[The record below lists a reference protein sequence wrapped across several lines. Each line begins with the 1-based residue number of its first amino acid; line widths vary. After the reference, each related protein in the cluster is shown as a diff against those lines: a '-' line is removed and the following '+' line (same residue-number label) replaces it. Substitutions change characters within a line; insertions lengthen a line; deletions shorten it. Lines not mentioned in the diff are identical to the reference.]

1 VWSWAAVACVSA
13 WAAAAAGQQP
23 QPGPADTGKAGDA
36 AATPDPSA
44 GTPEKGASA
53 ATTATGAVVVPAGSG
68 GAPRVH
74 HSPVMSAPPR
84 EPIEIRA
91 TVEHPQRVRHL
102 GLVYRTLAGE
112 EHSVPFQRAVS
123 GGYVAIIPGPD
134 VQPPGVSYAL
144 ELEGIE
150 GGRTAVF
157 ASRREMQPVQVL
169 EDRMDAKERMLFER
183 LDGRRSVVTVSTDVV
198 RFGQT
203 SSDRAIPCAAGGEGC
218 RPGESKVPII
228 DDQYWRVEA
237 GYTYRPLRT
246 VAEFSLRAGVVRGTS
261 LVPLEEYDERKYEVG
276 LNYGAPSVRFR
287 LADAWHLETELLT
300 SVTEV
305 GFSVGTGGALLIGDP
320 YGSRLTLGFETIGLT
335 ESTYFGSRIYT
346 RMDIAATDRIIVA
359 PVIEV
364 TDMPHAQSFGVR
376 LLAEASAALGG
387 GLGVAVRGGY
397 QARKSTS
404 GGPGV
409 GGNVSMAF

>member
-1 VWSWAAVACVSA
+1 VAVCVSA
-13 WAAAAAGQQP
+13 HAAAAAAQEP
-23 QPGPADTGKAGDA
+23 QPGPKDAGKTDDA
-36 AATPDPSA
+36 AATPQQ
-44 GTPEKGASA
+44 GAPA
-53 ATTATGAVVVPAGSG
+53 ATTETGAVGVPAGG
-68 GAPRVH
+68 AAPRVH

-112 EHSVPFQRAVS
+112 ERAVPFQRAVS

-134 VQPPGVSYAL
+134 VQPPGVSYAV

-157 ASRREMQPVQVL
+157 ASRREMQPVQVM
-169 EDRMDAKERMLFER
+169 EDRMDAKERTLFER

-387 GLGVAVRGGY
+387 GFGVAVRGGY